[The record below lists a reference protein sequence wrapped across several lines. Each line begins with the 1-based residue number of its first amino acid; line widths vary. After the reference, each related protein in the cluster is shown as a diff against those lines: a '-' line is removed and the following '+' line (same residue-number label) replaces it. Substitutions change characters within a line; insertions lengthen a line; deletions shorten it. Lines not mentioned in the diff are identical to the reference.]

1 MSMSNNQFPFGSNHA
16 ELYPFSL
23 WEIEQIKRMGIDSR
37 RFDSE
42 VVVNPWLPAQWL
54 KWHDRIE
61 RADRAA
67 EALGHEL
74 ACVNRTKAGILMQLI
89 SIEKKGWALLGKVEN
104 CPKGYSI

>member
-1 MSMSNNQFPFGSNHA
+1 
-16 ELYPFSL
+16 
-23 WEIEQIKRMGIDSR
+23 MGIDSR